1 MTFVLR
7 GQNAKIGAHIL
18 CENKVNVTTTENS
31 ASNRK
36 EWFSL
41 NRRAT
46 PPAKAGI
53 RPVLQTLLHHIY
65 ISSAPYP
72 TIFEELRRRASKLG
86 YVSCKWYISSSVSDI
101 LYKKKG
107 MSMERIFPPPPKFAF
122 DITRKPTTLL
132 TSDIK
137 RFASY
142 VYARPIYHSTS
153 SNVLVKP
160 GIPKTFVTL

>member
-107 MSMERIFPPPPKFAF
+107 MSMERIFPPPPPNLHSILLANLRPFL
-122 DITRKPTTLL
+122 RL
-132 TSDIK
+132 TSK
-137 RFASY
+137 GSPATYTPVQYTTALR
-142 VYARPIYHSTS
+142 
-153 SNVLVKP
+153 LMC
-160 GIPKTFVTL
+160 